1 MQHNSNG
8 EPGKIGGS
16 DGQGTPADR
25 LSRAVSLA
33 VAGDGSRD
41 ELEEAA
47 RSLVAELR
55 GQAHA
60 PEQMLVEIKRLLA
73 DAGLRATYSAAD
85 TSEWRGNRAAIYRD
99 IITWSIRFYYEDG
112 KPA

>member
-1 MQHNSNG
+1 MQRNSNG
-8 EPGKIGGS
+8 EPGKIGDSNGRE
-16 DGQGTPADR
+16 TPADR

-33 VAGDGSRD
+33 VAGGGSRE

-55 GQAHA
+55 GRAHA
-60 PEQMLVEIKRLLA
+60 PERMLVEIKTLLA

-85 TSEWRGNRAAIYRD
+85 TTEWRGNRAAIYRD

-112 KPA
+112 NPA